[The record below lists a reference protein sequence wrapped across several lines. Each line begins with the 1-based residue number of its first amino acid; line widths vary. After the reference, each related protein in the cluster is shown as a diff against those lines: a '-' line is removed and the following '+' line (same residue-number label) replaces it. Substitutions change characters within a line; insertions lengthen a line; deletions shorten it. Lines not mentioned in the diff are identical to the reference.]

1 MLIKQVQEGY
11 KLKRVLVSFVLA
23 VAIFVLSMGNMVVA
37 SEYAHPESV
46 ISAAQLQES
55 LNDKDL
61 RVIDMRSNI
70 RYRLGHVPGAVNL
83 SIGACVDKESEYAY
97 ICPTLPN
104 FKQTL
109 GNTGISS
116 SDTVVIYDD
125 KGGVVAARLWW
136 ILKRYGHDDVR
147 ILDGGFGAWNSAGF
161 ETELVSA
168 NIETVEYIADGKDDS
183 IIASFDEVRSS
194 LDDGNSVVIDTRS
207 AAEYKGEK
215 AGKGAKRAGTI
226 PGSVWIEWTQVLN
239 EDKTFKSV
247 EELKELYQSRGITP
261 DKTIYTLCL
270 GGYRAANT
278 LFVLTEILGYENVRN
293 YDGAWAEWSSRDDA
307 PISKG
312 K

>member
-1 MLIKQVQEGY
+1 M
-11 KLKRVLVSFVLA
+11 KRVLVSIILA
-23 VAIFVLSMGNMVVA
+23 VSVFVLSMGNMVVA

-55 LNDKDL
+55 LKDDNL
-61 RVIDMRSNI
+61 RVVDMRSNI
-70 RYRLGHVPGAVNL
+70 RYRLGHVPGAINL
-83 SIGACVDKESEYAY
+83 GIGACVDKESEFSY

-104 FKQTL
+104 FQQIL
-109 GNTGISS
+109 GTAGISS
-116 SDTVVIYDD
+116 ENTVVIYDD

-136 ILKRYGHDDVR
+136 ILKRYGHKDVR
-147 ILDGGFGAWNSAGF
+147 ILDGGFGAWDSAGF
-161 ETELVSA
+161 DTELVTPASEKVAYKA
-168 NIETVEYIADGKDDS
+168 NGTDDS

-194 LDDGNSVVIDTRS
+194 LDNNGSVVIDTRS
-207 AAEYKGEK
+207 EAEYKGEK

-278 LFVLTEILGYENVRN
+278 LFVLTEILGYENVKN
-293 YDGAWAEWSSRDDA
+293 YDGAWAEWSTLEDA
-307 PISKG
+307 PISNG